1 MGYYN
6 NITNAYQYTYDSATP
21 SELGNGGT
29 LDTLTMFGGG
39 TANNIINI
47 LDGLTLTSSINYGT
61 TAGNYW
67 VAPKTNYPHMAST
80 YLTNT

>member
-1 MGYYN
+1 
-6 NITNAYQYTYDSATP
+6 
-21 SELGNGGT
+21 
-29 LDTLTMFGGG
+29 MFGGG

-47 LDGLTLTSSINYGT
+47 LDGISLTSNINYGT

-80 YLTNT
+80 YLTNS